1 MSTSET
7 DESNNFPRVEVEV
20 AIFIFLLMG
29 LIATVLFFTFL
40 GWPSEFPNEFCN
52 FLTLDSFKEFLDQK
66 NQVRNARLQFITT
79 LAAIWGGIAAFV
91 SIYYTGKRAEA
102 FEKNAIAAQKTVQL
116 TEQGQITERFTKAI
130 EQLGNEKLEIR
141 LGGIYAL
148 ERLAKDSQRDSWTIM
163 EVLAAFIRE
172 KAPLKQEEEAEKA
185 QLPKMPTDI
194 QAALT
199 VIGRRNWKD
208 PKNQSLD
215 LSNTDLRGANLN
227 EANLKGVLLIK
238 ASLKGTNLNGANL
251 QGANLYLA
259 KLQQTE
265 LNEANLQ
272 GVRLNCAKLQGAR
285 LRQANLK
292 GAELSE
298 ADLVSA
304 FLSQADLEGTDL
316 FRAKLQKASLSEA
329 KNLNLEQVTSAYGNS
344 QTILP
349 EEFIRPKHWQ
359 KSE

>member
-7 DESNNFPRVEVEV
+7 DKSKNLPRVEV
-20 AIFIFLLMG
+20 AIFIFLLMVV
-29 LIATVLFFTFL
+29 IATVLFSTFIN
-40 GWPSEFPNEFCN
+40 WPSEFPNDFSN
-52 FLTLDSFKEFLDQK
+52 FLTLDSTKEFLEQR
-66 NQVRNARLQFITT
+66 NQVRNARFQFITT

-91 SIYYTGKRAEA
+91 SIYYTGKRAES
-102 FEKNAIAAQKTVQL
+102 FEKSAIAAQKTVQL

-130 EQLGNEKLEIR
+130 EELGNEKLEIR
-141 LGGIYAL
+141 IGGIYAL
-148 ERLAKDSQRDSWTIM
+148 ERIANDSKRDSWTIM
-163 EVLAAFIRE
+163 EVLTAFIRE
-172 KAPLKQEEEAEKA
+172 KAPLKQEEEGENA
-185 QLPKMPTDI
+185 QLPKMATDI

-208 PKNQSLD
+208 PENRSLD
-215 LSNTDLRGANLN
+215 LSNTDLRGANLIK
-227 EANLKGVLLIK
+227 ANLKGANLIK
-238 ASLKGTNLNGANL
+238 ANLKGANLNGANL

-259 KLQQTE
+259 KLQQTK
-265 LNEANLQ
+265 LDEANLQ
-272 GVRLNCAKLQGAR
+272 GARLNCANLQAAR

-292 GAELSE
+292 GAELSD

-304 FLSQADLEGTDL
+304 FLHQADLEGTDL
-316 FRAKLQKASLSEA
+316 CGAKLQKASLSEA

-359 KSE
+359 ESE